1 MRAINN
7 YRLII
12 LLLLFICI
20 DHFASAQD
28 PIAKTDSSKL
38 YRDIET
44 FSKKRKST
52 HFIYRLFFRPVP
64 TSSKQP
70 PKLKRKIITQ
80 RPYSA
85 YEGRIIRE
93 IYITTLDPFGYS
105 VNDTNVSTQNIL

>member
-12 LLLLFICI
+12 LLLLFICF
-20 DHFASAQD
+20 DQFAIAQE

-52 HFIYRLFFRPVP
+52 HFVYRLFFRPVP
-64 TSSKQP
+64 SSSKQA

-80 RPYSA
+80 KPYSA
-85 YEGRIIRE
+85 YEGKIIRD

-105 VNDTNVSTQNIL
+105 VNDTTIATQN